1 MLESKYLYDMNIN
14 EYAELPYVKVLAIKI
29 YLTKK
34 LLHKLIINDNMN
46 DTHRMAEVFKA
57 EKFNRELLK
66 EIGYDD
72 KDISLALKAIEE
84 ELK

>member
-34 LLHKLIINDNMN
+34 LLHKLIMTDNMN

-72 KDISLALKAIEE
+72 KDISMALKVIDE
-84 ELK
+84 ELS

>member
-1 MLESKYLYDMNIN
+1 MLDSKYLYDMNIN
-14 EYAELPYVKVLAIKI
+14 EYAELPYVRVLTIKI

-34 LLHKLIINDNMN
+34 LLYKLIITDNMN

-57 EKFNRELLK
+57 ERFNRELLK

-84 ELK
+84 ELS

>member
-1 MLESKYLYDMNIN
+1 MLESKYLYDININ
-14 EYAELPYVKVLAIKI
+14 EYAELQYVRVLVIKI

-34 LLHKLIINDNMN
+34 LLHKLIIKDNMN

-72 KDISLALKAIEE
+72 KDISMALKAIEE
-84 ELK
+84 ELS

>member
-14 EYAELPYVKVLAIKI
+14 EYAELPYVRVLIIKI
-29 YLTKK
+29 HLTKK

-57 EKFNRELLK
+57 EKFNREWQRH
-66 EIGYDD
+66 
-72 KDISLALKAIEE
+72 ISGS
-84 ELK
+84 

>member
-14 EYAELPYVKVLAIKI
+14 EYAELPYVRVLIIKI
-29 YLTKK
+29 HLTKK

-46 DTHRMAEVFKA
+46 DTHRMTEVFKA

-72 KDISLALKAIEE
+72 KDISLALKAIKE
-84 ELK
+84 ELS

>member
-34 LLHKLIINDNMN
+34 LLHKLIMTDNMN

-84 ELK
+84 ELS